1 MHLYPAEHVLSGP
14 YKIYEYEPQAIS
26 TCLEYLTP
34 DNMIMIVSAN
44 TLETDQEEKWYGT
57 KHSVVPVDD
66 LLLET
71 WRNASVD
78 TEWMQPQLGLPERND
93 MIATNFDLKQVSAD
107 IPKDAPMLIMDTET
121 CRLWYKPDN
130 VFDMPKVNF
139 IAQLETSIVYES
151 PESNVLA
158 SLWTNVLEEHCNE
171 FTYLAS
177 MAGLHCY
184 FTSTRTGVEIHVR

>member
-14 YKIYEYEPQAIS
+14 YKIYEYEPERI
-26 TCLEYLTP
+26 TECLDYLTP
-34 DNMIMIVSAN
+34 DNMILIVSAKD
-44 TLETDQEEKWYGT
+44 LPTDQEEKWYGT
-57 KHSVVPVDD
+57 KYSLQTLDPA
-66 LLLET
+66 LLEK

-78 TEWMQPQLGLPERND
+78 TEWMIPKLGLPERND
-93 MIATNFDLKQVSAD
+93 MIATDFSLRKMDGV
-107 IPKDAPMLIMDTET
+107 PKDQPMLVMDTDT

-139 IAQLETSIVYES
+139 IAQLCTAIAYES
-151 PESNVLA
+151 PESNVLT

-184 FTSTRTGVEIHVR
+184 FSNTRMGVEIHVR